1 MHILHIDSS
10 ILGEQS
16 VTRLLG
22 AELVAALQ
30 AGQPNSRLTYR
41 DLASHPL
48 PHLTAD
54 MLGGTPA
61 RSLALEELFAA
72 DVIVI
77 GAPMYNFSVPSQLKA
92 WVDHIVAVGQTFKYN
107 ESGVPVGLVDHKKVY
122 LISGRGGVYSD
133 TPTNGNP
140 SLDFQ
145 ERYLETVL
153 GFIGLKDITIIR
165 AEGLGIGLK
174 DAALAAARAQI
185 VALTQ

>member
-22 AELVAALQ
+22 AELTAALQ
-30 AGQPNSRLTYR
+30 ASQPNSRVTYR
-41 DLASHPL
+41 DVVSHPL
-48 PHLTAD
+48 PYLTVD

-92 WVDHIVAVGQTFKYN
+92 WIDHIVAVGQTFKYT
-107 ESGVPVGLVDHKKVY
+107 ETGPVGLLENKKVY
-122 LISGRGGVYSD
+122 LVSGRGGVYSG
-133 TPTNGNP
+133 TPTNDNP

-165 AEGLGIGLK
+165 AEGVGMGLK
-174 DAALAAARAQI
+174 DSALAAARAQI
-185 VALTQ
+185 KALTQ

>member
-16 VTRLLG
+16 VTRQLS
-22 AELVAALQ
+22 AELTAALQ
-30 AGQPNSRLTYR
+30 ASQPNSSVTYR
-41 DLASHPL
+41 DVVSHPL

-77 GAPMYNFSVPSQLKA
+77 GAPMYNFSIPSQLKA
-92 WVDHIVAVGQTFKYN
+92 WIDHIVVVGKTFKYT
-107 ESGVPVGLVDHKKVY
+107 EAGPVGLVENKKVY
-122 LISGRGGVYSD
+122 LISGRGGIHSA
-133 TPTNGNP
+133 TPTNDSP
-140 SLDFQ
+140 SVDFQ

-153 GFIGLKDITIIR
+153 GFIGLKDTTVIR
-165 AEGLGIGLK
+165 AEGIGMGLK
-174 DAALAAARAQI
+174 DSALAAARAQI
-185 VALTQ
+185 LALTQ